1 MTPDAAGVM
10 VMNIALT
17 GASNEVSGELNHR
30 RNPTCSTREP
40 SGLSSV
46 RTQGIMT
53 RKSLT
58 IVVVLAL
65 AAAAGTWW
73 YRRASAGNAVTFRF
87 AAVERGTLQSTVSST
102 GALNAVTTVQVGT
115 QVSGQVSAIY
125 ADFNDRVKKGK
136 LLARIDPTLQEQAV
150 RDAQAVLERN
160 VAERDQAQRE
170 HDRNKTLF
178 ERKVLTE
185 VEYQSSQYKLAIAE
199 ASVKSAQVSLDRA
212 RRNLAYTEIYAP
224 IDGVV
229 IERNVDVGQ
238 TVAASLQAPQLFL
251 IANDLSR
258 MEILAKVDESD
269 IGAIHEGQPVRFTV
283 QPYPDESF
291 TGTVRQVR
299 LQSTTQENVVNYTVV
314 VSVANTSGKL
324 LPGMT
329 ATVAFITGSAED
341 VLMVPNGAL
350 RFRPTNAM
358 LAASGA
364 DTLGQA
370 DARAGGARATLWY
383 LDQKQQLVSIAVQ
396 TGLTDGQRT
405 VVTGPGLEAGMRVIV
420 GSSSAAAATNATGTS
435 SPFQS
440 TQPRGPGGGPGGGGP
455 PPPGF

>member
-1 MTPDAAGVM
+1 M
-10 VMNIALT
+10 
-17 GASNEVSGELNHR
+17 
-30 RNPTCSTREP
+30 
-40 SGLSSV
+40 SSV

-53 RKSLT
+53 RESLA

>member
-1 MTPDAAGVM
+1 MSRKTYSIIAG
-10 VMNIALT
+10 L
-17 GASNEVSGELNHR
+17 
-30 RNPTCSTREP
+30 
-40 SGLSSV
+40 
-46 RTQGIMT
+46 
-53 RKSLT
+53 
-58 IVVVLAL
+58 IV
-65 AAAAGTWW
+65 AAAAGFWW
-73 YRRASAGNAVTFRF
+73 YRTTQAGEVPTFRF
-87 AAVERGTLQSTVSST
+87 AAIEQGTLQSTVSST

-170 HDRNKTLF
+170 HERNSALF
-178 ERKVLTE
+178 ARKVLTE
-185 VEYQSSQYKLAIAE
+185 AEFQTSQYKLAIAE
-199 ASVKSAQVSLDRA
+199 ASVKSARVSLDRA

-251 IANDLSR
+251 IANDLSQ

-283 QPYPDESF
+283 QPYPSESF
-291 TGTVRQVR
+291 EGTVRQVR

-314 VSVANTSGKL
+314 ISVANKSGKL

-329 ATVAFITGSAED
+329 ATVSFITGSAEN

-358 LAASGA
+358 LAASGV
-364 DTLGQA
+364 DTTQA
-370 DARAGGARATLWY
+370 QGGMTRESRTRPAGATASVRPARAAGATASANASARPASSSGVATSRLWY
-383 LDQKQQLVSIAVQ
+383 LDAQQTLRGIPVE
-396 TGLTDGQRT
+396 TGLTDGQKT
-405 VVTGPGLEAGMRVIV
+405 AVSGPGLKAGMQVIV
-420 GSSSAAAATNATGTS
+420 GVSSGTATTPTTGN

-440 TQPRGPGGGPGGGGP
+440 TQPQRGPGG
-455 PPPGF
+455 PPPGM